1 MSKSGHIRHKV
12 VYNSAFKDVCQ
23 DNYNNIFEGK
33 EQVWY
38 QRYFTNIK
46 KTHDWYVS
54 WGML

>member
-1 MSKSGHIRHKV
+1 MSKSGHIRRKV
-12 VYNSAFKDVCQ
+12 VYNAAFKDVCQ

-38 QRYFTNIK
+38 QRYFINIK

-54 WGML
+54 WGLL